1 MKELILKV
9 KRTLRYL
16 FYRNLNID
24 EQLVISK
31 QLLDNNLLYL
41 YWKMS
46 KADRQ
51 HSYEVFTRSKK
62 NTDVNELL
70 ILSLLHD
77 IGKSKIHAGL
87 FFRVFSDIGLIKN
100 IKSNNYINHEII
112 GLEVLKENKIDED
125 IIEYYINNLLK
136 QKNIVLDKTDY

>member
-1 MKELILKV
+1 MKELVLKV

>member
-1 MKELILKV
+1 MKELVLKI

-31 QLLDNNLLYL
+31 HLVDNNLLYL

-62 NTDVNELL
+62 NSDENELL

-87 FFRVFSDIGLIKN
+87 FFRVISELGFIN
-100 IKSNNYINHEII
+100 NFKSKNYINHEII
-112 GLEVLKENKIDED
+112 GLKVLKENNINEN
-125 IIEYYINNLLK
+125 IVEYYKNNLLK

>member
-100 IKSNNYINHEII
+100 IKSDNYINHEII
-112 GLEVLKENKIDED
+112 GLEILKENKINED

>member
-1 MKELILKV
+1 MKELVLKV
-9 KRTLRYL
+9 RRTLRYL
-16 FYRNLNID
+16 FYRNLNIH
-24 EQLVISK
+24 EQLVISEH
-31 QLLDNNLLYL
+31 LEENNLLYL

-62 NTDVNELL
+62 NTDEKELL

-87 FFRVFSDIGLIKN
+87 FFRVFSDIGLLKN
-100 IKSNNYINHEII
+100 SKSNNYINHEII
-112 GLEVLKENKIDED
+112 GLEILKESNINKD
-125 IIEYYINNLLK
+125 IVQYYINNLLK

>member
-1 MKELILKV
+1 MKELVLKV

-51 HSYEVFTRSKK
+51 HSYEVFTRLKK

-112 GLEVLKENKIDED
+112 GLEILKETKINED

>member
-1 MKELILKV
+1 MKELVLKV

-100 IKSNNYINHEII
+100 IKSDNYINHEII

>member
-1 MKELILKV
+1 MKELVLKV

-51 HSYEVFTRSKK
+51 S
-62 NTDVNELL
+62 
-70 ILSLLHD
+70 
-77 IGKSKIHAGL
+77 
-87 FFRVFSDIGLIKN
+87 
-100 IKSNNYINHEII
+100 
-112 GLEVLKENKIDED
+112 
-125 IIEYYINNLLK
+125 
-136 QKNIVLDKTDY
+136 

>member
-1 MKELILKV
+1 MKELVLKV

-125 IIEYYINNLLK
+125 IIEFYINNLLK

>member
-1 MKELILKV
+1 MKELVLKV

-112 GLEVLKENKIDED
+112 GLEILKENKINED
-125 IIEYYINNLLK
+125 IIEYYIN
-136 QKNIVLDKTDY
+136 